1 MPTKKSKSIFEILDK
16 DDNEKV
22 TTVEM
27 RDPDNVKKVGR
38 IDPMVGLQ
46 LRYRNFNIANGKKSL
61 NLNEFEKKVL
71 ANKNKKLS
79 EVEKTS
85 LDMTN
90 QVALIKKARKKYR
103 KSVAAFKVNK
113 IKTKPKV

>member
-1 MPTKKSKSIFEILDK
+1 MSSKKIKSIFEILDK

-22 TTVEM
+22 TTVEL

-46 LRYRNFNIANGKKSL
+46 LRYRNFNIANGKRSL

-103 KSVAAFKVNK
+103 KSVAVFKVNK
-113 IKTKPKV
+113 IRTKPKV